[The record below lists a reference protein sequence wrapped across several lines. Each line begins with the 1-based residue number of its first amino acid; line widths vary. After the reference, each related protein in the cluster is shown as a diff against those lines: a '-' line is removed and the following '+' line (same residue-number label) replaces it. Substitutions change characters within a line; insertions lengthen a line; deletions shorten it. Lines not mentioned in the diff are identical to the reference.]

1 MSTAQT
7 LRPGRY
13 RHFKGKE
20 YELLFL
26 ATHSETLALLT
37 SGTEFQTEKARR
49 IV

>member
-1 MSTAQT
+1 MSAAQT

-26 ATHSETLALLT
+26 ATRSEALAPM
-37 SGTEFQTEKARR
+37 G
-49 IV
+49 V